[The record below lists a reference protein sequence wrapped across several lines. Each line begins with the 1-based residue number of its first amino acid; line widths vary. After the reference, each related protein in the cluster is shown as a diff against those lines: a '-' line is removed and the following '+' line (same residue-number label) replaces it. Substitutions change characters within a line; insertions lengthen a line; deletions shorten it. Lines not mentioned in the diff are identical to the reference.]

1 MAAVR
6 ANHLALTD
14 MHFEKHM
21 VQSMQLCIT
30 ESLCG
35 RLRVR
40 ERCIAKLSCGG
51 HECRPI
57 ELGEKAPEK
66 IGTELGFNQL
76 QLHIAKS

>member
-21 VQSMQLCIT
+21 VQSLQLCIAK
-30 ESLCG
+30 SFRG
-35 RLRVR
+35 RLCIRK
-40 ERCIAKLSCGG
+40 RCIAKLSCGG
-51 HECRPI
+51 HECSPI
-57 ELGEKAPEK
+57 ELGKKAPEK
-66 IGTELGFNQL
+66 IGAELGFNQL